1 MREAKKR
8 LCKMVKTF
16 SLGGQALLR
25 LSGGFAAAQETLAG
39 PRV

>member
-1 MREAKKR
+1 MREAKK

-25 LSGGFAAAQETLAG
+25 LSGRLAAAQEALGG